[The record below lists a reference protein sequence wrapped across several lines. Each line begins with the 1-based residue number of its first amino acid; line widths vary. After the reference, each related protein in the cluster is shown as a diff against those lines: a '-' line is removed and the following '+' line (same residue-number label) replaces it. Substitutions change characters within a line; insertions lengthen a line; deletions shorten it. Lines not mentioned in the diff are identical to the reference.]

1 MGAREDVVEEASCP
15 STREH
20 NHIVGGTGL
29 AYVLLWPGSNRLPWE
44 PKWEQWGWGAFLAL

>member
-1 MGAREDVVEEASCP
+1 MEEASCP